1 MKQVRAEE
9 VEKQA
14 LRAEVVKNTI
24 QLSRDPHSKWST
36 LSNLELIKERNK
48 PVEAPKQPEQAPFFL
63 ATIPGLTPQFTKETE
78 EQTPKESESRF
89 VKRGDVM
96 RVENDLQKLLKEA
109 RKKEGKLMCRMDLE
123 EDVEVLMGSYY
134 PVLVHF
140 RSCWVCA
147 AESELSLLCMG
158 EFDEVG
164 KKVLVNFFHFL
175 KRALQVEV
183 DYEMI
188 QALLD
193 RTI

>member
-1 MKQVRAEE
+1 
-9 VEKQA
+9 
-14 LRAEVVKNTI
+14 
-24 QLSRDPHSKWST
+24 
-36 LSNLELIKERNK
+36 
-48 PVEAPKQPEQAPFFL
+48 
-63 ATIPGLTPQFTKETE
+63 
-78 EQTPKESESRF
+78 
-89 VKRGDVM
+89 
-96 RVENDLQKLLKEA
+96 
-109 RKKEGKLMCRMDLE
+109 MCRMDLE

-140 RSCWVCA
+140 RSCWVSA

-193 RTI
+193 RTIQLYSDLIPMLPEMKEVLTEM